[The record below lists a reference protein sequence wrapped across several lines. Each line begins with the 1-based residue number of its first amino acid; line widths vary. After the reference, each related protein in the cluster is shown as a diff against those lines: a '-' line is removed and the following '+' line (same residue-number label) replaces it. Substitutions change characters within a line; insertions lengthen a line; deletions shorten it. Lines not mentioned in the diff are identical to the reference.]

1 MIFQWSEE
9 SSHHLLHSIWAPAK
23 VYSPLISARRL
34 IKVTSGASKASSD
47 HGTFM
52 WCSNDAND
60 ANDKSQ
66 NIRIENLR
74 SVLLIHL
81 HPVKKVTHSIHWYI
95 ITSSYIQDQSSH
107 WHYEQSWA
115 IMATA
120 IWNHLLCGDSMI
132 VPIETMDVS
141 WGIDHT
147 PFTYRGQSTLQ
158 PVTKGHHSQLDIDPM
173 NPSPN

>member
-1 MIFQWSEE
+1 MEDPTRVGFI
-9 SSHHLLHSIWAPAK
+9 
-23 VYSPLISARRL
+23 
-34 IKVTSGASKASSD
+34 
-47 HGTFM
+47 

-60 ANDKSQ
+60 ANNKSQ

-74 SVLLIHL
+74 SDLLIHL

-95 ITSSYIQDQSSH
+95 STSSYIQDQSSH
-107 WHYEQSWA
+107 WHYEQSWT

-158 PVTKGHHSQLDIDPM
+158 QPKATTHNWISIPWIHPPTNHWIF
-173 NPSPN
+173 NPSSHHPSSHGPISSNNHPLIIH